1 MSATLQMVGLRP
13 VRSSDRE
20 FLLAVYA
27 STREAELALVDWSD
41 EQKDAFVRHQFEAQT
56 AHYLEHYTGASFK
69 VIEVD
74 GEPAGR
80 LYVAR
85 WEDEIRVMD
94 IALLPEHRG
103 TGIGTRLLRDLLDEA
118 EASGKKVTVHVEL
131 NNPAL
136 RLYQRLGFRPVAERG
151 VYLLL
156 ETRPS

>member
-27 STREAELALVDWSD
+27 STREAELGLVDWSD

-56 AHYLEHYTGASFK
+56 AHYLERYTGASFK

-136 RLYQRLGFRPVAERG
+136 SLYQRLGFRPVAERG

>member
-1 MSATLQMVGLRP
+1 M
-13 VRSSDRE
+13 
-20 FLLAVYA
+20 
-27 STREAELALVDWSD
+27 
-41 EQKDAFVRHQFEAQT
+41 
-56 AHYLEHYTGASFK
+56 
-69 VIEVD
+69 IEVD

-103 TGIGTRLLRDLLDEA
+103 AGIGTRLLRDLLDEA

-136 RLYQRLGFRPVAERG
+136 TLYQRLGFRPVAERG

-156 ETRPS
+156 ETRAS